1 MKKQTKEL
9 FLKAMHIIIKGIL
22 ITPIVLFLIYEAYIT
37 ENEEA
42 SMAHIPYVAIITT
55 LCWGLIFWVFNRYKQ
70 KHYIFVMLIFLA
82 FLQMFLFNANIKRA
96 HQLDSCLDNGLIW
109 DYDQHICRNDCL
121 SWNKV
126 QKCIPL

>member
-9 FLKAMHIIIKGIL
+9 FLKAMHIIVKGIL

-82 FLQMFLFNANIKRA
+82 FLQMFLFNANIFKCFYLMRISSE
-96 HQLDSCLDNGLIW
+96 HINWILVLIMAW
-109 DYDQHICRNDCL
+109 YGTMTNTYAEMIA
-121 SWNKV
+121 
-126 QKCIPL
+126 